1 MTTLTTLNNKS
12 IVFIGG
18 GNMATALIDGLL
30 VAKTTHALDF
40 HVGVVETLEEK
51 RPFFA
56 EKGVEM
62 VVSANAK
69 TLLDKADV
77 VVLAVKP
84 QVLAEVCES
93 LLPFPNAL
101 IISVAAGISV
111 SSLEQMTKS
120 SRLVRTMPNLPATV
134 GFGATGLYADTAVG
148 ADDKATAEAIMGAS
162 GMTAWVDT
170 EDKLHAVTAV
180 AGSAPAYF
188 FYVLEAMVA
197 KAVEMGLDEKSAL
210 ALATQTM
217 QGAGVMAKAG
227 DPADL
232 RAKVTSKG
240 GTTHAAITHL
250 QDNHVGEH
258 IAGAMQACYQRSLEL
273 GK

>member
-40 HVGVVETLEEK
+40 HIGVVETLEEK

-69 TLLDKADV
+69 SLLDKADV

-84 QVLAEVCES
+84 QVLADVCAD

-101 IISVAAGISV
+101 IISVAAGIGV
-111 SSLEQMTKS
+111 SSLQAMTHS
-120 SRLVRTMPNLPATV
+120 TRLVRTMPNLPATV
-134 GFGATGLYADTAVG
+134 GFGATGLYADKAVS
-148 ADDKATAEAIMGAS
+148 ADDKAVAEAIMGAS

-188 FYVLEAMVA
+188 FYVLEAMVEQ
-197 KAVEMGLDEKSAL
+197 AVKMGLDETSAL

-227 DPADL
+227 DPAEL

-250 QDNHVGEH
+250 QDNQVGEH
-258 IAGAMQACYQRSLEL
+258 IAGAMQACYQRSVEL